1 MITHYLICREH
12 GTIKNLTAYENRVTA
27 AVKDVIPGIKTAN
40 FKKTTICLK
49 EKLLC
54 VAFENLCDSNKFWNL
69 REMLKFFQDV
79 MRYLPGPY
87 WKTRRSIINT
97 LLEGQGVEYILTW
110 VQPFCP
116 ENATEYCNK
125 ERRKK
130 RDLSTANILSCKE
143 TNLNSERRSSLK
155 REKRAL
161 EPLEMMGLF
170 NTMVCNQ
177 DIVVSIA
184 EYYQKNFP
192 KLPYNRV
199 WSLKN
204 FATIWCCFV
213 ENLQEL
219 YHSTPDN

>member
-12 GTIKNLTAYENRVTA
+12 GTIKNLTAYENKVTA
-27 AVKDVIPGIKTAN
+27 AVKDVISGIKTAN
-40 FKKTTICLK
+40 FEKTTICLK

-54 VAFENLCDSNKFWNL
+54 VAFENFCGPDKFWNF

-87 WKTRRSIINT
+87 WKTKRVLVNA
-97 LLEGQGVEYILTW
+97 LLKGQNVEYILILA
-110 VQPFCP
+110 QPFCP
-116 ENATEYCNK
+116 DSAKYSGK

-130 RDLSTANILSCKE
+130 RDLSTENFANSIE
-143 TNLNSERRSSLK
+143 INLKSERSSSLK

-199 WSLKN
+199 WALKN
-204 FATIWCCFV
+204 FAAIWCCFV
-213 ENLQEL
+213 ENLQKL